1 MKRLI
6 LASLIILS
14 SLLFVIADSDSHEDF
29 SEAIEI
35 LEQKI
40 PYTQITDAQFEI
52 LGDYFME
59 LMLEEDHEYIDEMM
73 GGEGSESLRIAHI
86 NMGKRFYSHY
96 LQAGILPTRG
106 MGPSMMGS
114 SEMMGTNDWGH
125 MMYPGDGHFF
135 WGFGVVGFGI
145 VALVAIL
152 LIVLIFLLAQ
162 KKGPEKEM
170 EDNTIKLLKERYA
183 KGEITKAEF
192 DKTRKDLES

>member
-6 LASLIILS
+6 LVSLIVLS
-14 SLLFVIADSDSHEDF
+14 TLSFVIADSTHEDF

-40 PYTQITDAQFEI
+40 PYAQITDDQFEV

-59 LMLEEDHEYIDEMM
+59 LMLEEDHEYMDEMM
-73 GGEGSESLRIAHI
+73 GGEGSESLKIAHI
-86 NMGKRFYSHY
+86 NMGKRFYSQY
-96 LQAGILPTRG
+96 LQTGILPTKG
-106 MGPSMMGS
+106 MGPGMMGGIG
-114 SEMMGTNDWGH
+114 MMGTNDWGH

-135 WGFGVVGFGI
+135 WGFGLIGFGVI
-145 VALVAIL
+145 VVAAIL
-152 LIVLIFLLAQ
+152 LIALVLLLTQ
-162 KKGPEKEM
+162 MKGSEKEM
-170 EDNTIKLLKERYA
+170 EDSAIKSLKERYA

>member
-1 MKRLI
+1 MKRSI
-6 LASLIILS
+6 LVSLIILS
-14 SLLFVIADSDSHEDF
+14 TLSFLIADSDSHEDF

-59 LMLEEDHEYIDEMM
+59 LMLEEDHEYMDEMM

-86 NMGKRFYSHY
+86 NMGKRFYSQY
-96 LQAGILPTRG
+96 LQTGILPTRG
-106 MGPSMMGS
+106 MGPGMMGS
-114 SEMMGTNDWGH
+114 SGMMRDNNWGH

-135 WGFGVVGFGI
+135 WGFGLIGFGVI
-145 VALVAIL
+145 VIVAIL
-152 LIVLIFLLAQ
+152 LIALVFLLAQ
-162 KKGPEKEM
+162 KKEPEKEM

>member
-1 MKRLI
+1 M
-6 LASLIILS
+6 LS
-14 SLLFVIADSDSHEDF
+14 FVIADSDSHEDF
-29 SEAIEI
+29 SEAKEI

-40 PYTQITDAQFEI
+40 PYNQLTDDQFEI

-59 LMLEEDHEYIDEMM
+59 LMLEEDHEYMDEMM
-73 GGEGSESLRIAHI
+73 GGEGSESLRITHI
-86 NMGKRFYSHY
+86 NMGKRFYNQY
-96 LQAGILPTRG
+96 LQTGILPTRG

-114 SEMMGTNDWGH
+114 SGMMGTNDWEH

-135 WGFGVVGFGI
+135 WGFGLIGFGVI
-145 VALVAIL
+145 VIVAIL
-152 LIVLIFLLAQ
+152 LITLVFLLAQ
-162 KKGPEKEM
+162 KKEPEKEM

>member
-1 MKRLI
+1 MKKLI
-6 LASLIILS
+6 LASLIVLLTLS
-14 SLLFVIADSDSHEDF
+14 FVIADSDSHEDF

-40 PYTQITDAQFEI
+40 PYAQITDDQFEI

-59 LMLEEDHEYIDEMM
+59 LMLEEDHEYMDEMM

-86 NMGKRFYSHY
+86 NMGKRFYSQY
-96 LQAGILPTRG
+96 LQTEILPTRG
-106 MGPSMMGS
+106 MGPGMMG
-114 SEMMGTNDWGH
+114 ENNWGH

-135 WGFGVVGFGI
+135 WGFGAVGFGI
-145 VALVAIL
+145 VALIAIL
-152 LIVLIFLLAQ
+152 IIVLVFLLAQ
-162 KKGPEKEM
+162 KKGSEKEM

-192 DKTRKDLES
+192 EKTRKDLES